1 MQYGTRNQFDGKV
14 VFIRKGEIMSE
25 VILEVNK
32 DVYVTSVLT
41 TSSLNDLNI
50 SEDMTLKALVKA
62 VDVVLVRA

>member
-1 MQYGTRNQFDGKV
+1 
-14 VFIRKGEIMSE
+14 MSE

-62 VDVVLVRA
+62 VDVV

>member
-50 SEDMTLKALVKA
+50 IEDMTIKALVKA
-62 VDVVLVRA
+62 VDVVLVKA